1 MQNAALEA
9 LGMSEEWIYDAIEVS
24 AAEFPQR
31 IASLPEE
38 GYVGVNVTIPH
49 KSLALE
55 VADEVSAATAA
66 IGASNTLIFDQGS
79 IRAEN
84 TDATGVLEA
93 TPESVRSGRT
103 LVLGAGGVSRAA
115 VWVLSGAGSEVSVWN
130 RSPERADELVSTL
143 RVDGPSPVSI
153 SADDAE
159 GANFDLIINCT
170 AVGMPGRDDDPFEV
184 LPITREG
191 ISGSVVLDLVYSGIE
206 TR

>member
-1 MQNAALEA
+1 MKRLAVVGEPVSHSRSPAMQNAALEA

-115 VWVLSGAGSEVSVWN
+115 VWVLSGATS
-130 RSPERADELVSTL
+130 
-143 RVDGPSPVSI
+143 
-153 SADDAE
+153 SAK
-159 GANFDLIINCT
+159 DL
-170 AVGMPGRDDDPFEV
+170 
-184 LPITREG
+184 
-191 ISGSVVLDLVYSGIE
+191 
-206 TR
+206 